1 MHILRTLRVFYSE
14 REMLECISFGHRSCA
29 GASKRPVSY
38 TECATPFFL
47 VSHRDVF
54 LQYRPRGTP
63 LQPHRSA
70 VSRPRL
76 RRRCS
81 PLGRCPLWRR
91 QPPPYLPPLTLCEK
105 GSFKTRPHKE
115 RRRRVSHYR
124 VIEDVWLDTYPIS
137 IHGRRVTSERVTY

>member
-47 VSHRDVF
+47 LSHRDVF

-81 PLGRCPLWRR
+81 PLGCAAAHCGAANLLHTCHP
-91 QPPPYLPPLTLCEK
+91 
-105 GSFKTRPHKE
+105 
-115 RRRRVSHYR
+115 SHYVR
-124 VIEDVWLDTYPIS
+124 KAHSRHVRTKNGVVASHITESSKTCGWTRIRLVYTEDV
-137 IHGRRVTSERVTY
+137 